1 MNDIGSLPYK
11 QINCKHINEKYLKET
26 AKYLLRCPLIISPYV
41 VEIEKMYGMT
51 SDELNRRN
59 EEVFLRI
66 FRNAYRKSP
75 FYHRLYTETGIG
87 LEDIKSLT
95 DMEKL
100 PIITKEMVKSMLM
113 KCWWYPNGN

>member
-1 MNDIGSLPYK
+1 
-11 QINCKHINEKYLKET
+11 
-26 AKYLLRCPLIISPYV
+26 
-41 VEIEKMYGMT
+41 MYGMT

-100 PIITKEMVKSMLM
+100 PIITKEMVKKHADEMLVVP
-113 KCWWYPNGN
+113 KWKLIANHTSGTTGTPLKVYEDWPSIWREQAYFYC